1 MVGAL
6 PGKTL
11 MGQTRVVSY
20 SQGSFIK
27 DTPAGSKDN
36 MFLGHEFHHSEIID
50 LPDDV
55 KFGIK
60 LTRGTGIKEMYDGLM
75 SGNTLA
81 VYSHLHAASYQEF
94 PIRFVDACLKSTTSR

>member
-11 MGQTRVVSY
+11 MGLTRVVSY
-20 SQGSFIK
+20 SQGSFIE

-36 MFLGHEFHHSEIID
+36 MFLGLEFHHSEIID
-50 LPDDV
+50 LPDNA

-75 SGNTLA
+75 
-81 VYSHLHAASYQEF
+81 
-94 PIRFVDACLKSTTSR
+94 